1 MDCESEEY
9 CFAEDWE
16 NGKFGQDAEHT
27 RKVSREDQGAIE
39 ETLGLKMISIRLPV
53 DLIQAY
59 KDISEY
65 KGLYGYQPLMREV
78 LKRFAESEMEVIMTE
93 MAE

>member
-1 MDCESEEY
+1 
-9 CFAEDWE
+9 
-16 NGKFGQDAEHT
+16 
-27 RKVSREDQGAIE
+27 
-39 ETLGLKMISIRLPV
+39 MISIRLPV